1 MSLFFSVLHALA
13 EMGEFS
19 PTWCTGEF
27 VEYLQYCRSLEYAE
41 KPDYQYLK
49 DLLKSVFVSHG
60 FQMDYMFDWVLKQRV
75 GTVVSFSP
83 LRFLL
88 LCCGFF

>member
-1 MSLFFSVLHALA
+1 MRSSLT
-13 EMGEFS
+13 
-19 PTWCTGEF
+19 TWCTGEF

-83 LRFLL
+83 LPFLM